1 MNLKN
6 SPGISACSQLV
17 LVCDDPHECLWPG
30 RCVLPS
36 HVRQDPA
43 GGPTVKGQ
51 DGPASLRFCGA
62 GTAIFRCPRLFV
74 DRFSGGKE
82 KSGQT
87 GTKRGRTGRGGVD
100 KRTVCDTIFKPKAM
114 TKPSGPRRDERE
126 GTVRALRDTDP
137 RATSPAARDERDVS
151 PRYGRNEMCRMCVA
165 GIIRVVPRSLRFAP
179 VNGGEALLFYPE
191 RGADSPR
198 RIF

>member
-6 SPGISACSQLV
+6 SPGISASSQLV

-30 RCVLPS
+30 RGVLPS

-51 DGPASLRFCGA
+51 DGPASLRFCGV
-62 GTAIFRCPRLFV
+62 GPAIFRCPRLFV

-82 KSGQT
+82 KSRKT
-87 GTKRGRTGRGGVD
+87 EAKRGRTGRGGVD

-137 RATSPAARDERDVS
+137 HATSPAAREDRDGSS
-151 PRYGRNEMCRMCVA
+151 PLQDGMRCAFSTKRNQGGTVEMLFRPWPMPGAVFLFPP
-165 GIIRVVPRSLRFAP
+165 PRP
-179 VNGGEALLFYPE
+179 M
-191 RGADSPR
+191 R
-198 RIF
+198 RKIK

>member
-6 SPGISACSQLV
+6 SPGSSACSQLV
-17 LVCDDPHECLWPG
+17 LVCDDPHECLWLG
-30 RCVLPS
+30 RGVLPS

-137 RATSPAARDERDVS
+137 HATSPAAREDRDGSSPLQDGMRCAFSTKRNQGGTVEMLFRPWPMPGAVFLFPPPGPVS
-151 PRYGRNEMCRMCVA
+151 RK
-165 GIIRVVPRSLRFAP
+165 IK
-179 VNGGEALLFYPE
+179 
-191 RGADSPR
+191 
-198 RIF
+198 

>member
-17 LVCDDPHECLWPG
+17 LVCDDPHECLWLG
-30 RCVLPS
+30 RGVLPS

-51 DGPASLRFCGA
+51 DGPASLRFRGV
-62 GTAIFRCPRLFV
+62 GPAIFRCPRLFV

-87 GTKRGRTGRGGVD
+87 GTKRGRTG
-100 KRTVCDTIFKPKAM
+100 
-114 TKPSGPRRDERE
+114 PRR
-126 GTVRALRDTDP
+126 
-137 RATSPAARDERDVS
+137 
-151 PRYGRNEMCRMCVA
+151 C
-165 GIIRVVPRSLRFAP
+165 
-179 VNGGEALLFYPE
+179 
-191 RGADSPR
+191 
-198 RIF
+198 